1 VKADLTKLGN
11 PLRVY
16 SEKLNAEEHEM
27 HVDTADLLNR
37 LPMTQRFQTLE
48 NIRPQPQLLPKNN

>member
-16 SEKLNAEEHEM
+16 ALKLNAEEQEM
-27 HVDTADLLNR
+27 QIDGVEQLNR
-37 LPMTQRFQTLE
+37 IPMTQRFHALE
-48 NIRPQPQLLPKNN
+48 NLKPQVL